1 MKCFLLITILMN
13 LIFHNETKNIALGL
27 KRSDKNTMCFACIAE
42 GNSIVH
48 IWIKQAVNMFEPI
61 SFFYTC

>member
-48 IWIKQAVNMFEPI
+48 I
-61 SFFYTC
+61 